1 MATFRDMIDAARGE
15 LGDTY
20 VGSYSYESD
29 DMLRYA
35 IQGVRE
41 AWRAR
46 PSLKYDTAT
55 GRLYD
60 ESIVFPTSYDTGGV
74 EIPLPESHMEAIL
87 WFIIYRCAS
96 RDLTDTGNANIAASA
111 KDKFDKIVAG

>member
-1 MATFRDMIDAARGE
+1 MLFQEAIAAARSE

-20 VGSYSYESD
+20 EGSYSYSAA

-46 PSLKYDTAT
+46 PSLKYDTTT

-60 ESIVFPTSYDTGGV
+60 EAVVLPADSDVLGKAVPV
-74 EIPLPESHMEAIL
+74 PESHTEAIL
-87 WFIIYRCAS
+87 WFIVYRCAS